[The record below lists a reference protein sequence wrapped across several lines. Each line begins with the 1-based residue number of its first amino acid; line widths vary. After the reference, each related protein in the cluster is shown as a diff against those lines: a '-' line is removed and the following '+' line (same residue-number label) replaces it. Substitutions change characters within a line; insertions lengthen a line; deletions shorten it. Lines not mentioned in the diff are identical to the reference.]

1 MAAAGGDGDRFA
13 GGILHAAD
21 ALHVV
26 AGRMQAFHGIA
37 QGEAVLDGNF
47 HQAAGGVE
55 GDGIADIL
63 ALVRFGV
70 AAQVVLVIGV
80 VVALVETVG
89 VTAIGQVLQFAEQ
102 TGIEG
107 AAGDGVVDG
116 LAVGLAGAGDVVGAL
131 GASGEVFARP

>member
-37 QGEAVLDGNF
+37 QREAVLDGDF

-63 ALVRFGV
+63 ALVRFGM

-80 VVALVETVG
+80 VVALVKTVG
-89 VTAIGQVLQFAEQ
+89 IAAIGQSFE
-102 TGIEG
+102 
-107 AAGDGVVDG
+107 
-116 LAVGLAGAGDVVGAL
+116 
-131 GASGEVFARP
+131 FMM

>member
-55 GDGIADIL
+55 GDGIAFAKAL
-63 ALVRFGV
+63 AQELPVK
-70 AAQVVLVIGV
+70 AVVLRHKKAV
-80 VVALVETVG
+80 VVSMLLT
-89 VTAIGQVLQFAEQ
+89 
-102 TGIEG
+102 
-107 AAGDGVVDG
+107 
-116 LAVGLAGAGDVVGAL
+116 
-131 GASGEVFARP
+131 